1 MSPKLAANVATSL
14 SSRPASVPIPNT
26 IPHTSSPRARR
37 SSPSLAETM
46 HVLAAI
52 GFFSL
57 GCVIA
62 AALPRPLEQD
72 KRSWHRGHKAA
83 KPTRD
88 GPRRV
93 GRRH

>member
-1 MSPKLAANVATSL
+1 VSPKLATDVASL
-14 SSRPASVPIPNT
+14 VSSERVYQYHIQYLTRHPPARVD
-26 IPHTSSPRARR
+26 RR
-37 SSPSLAETM
+37 HRSQKETM

-52 GFFSL
+52 GCFAL

-72 KRSWHRGHKAA
+72 KRVWHREHKAA